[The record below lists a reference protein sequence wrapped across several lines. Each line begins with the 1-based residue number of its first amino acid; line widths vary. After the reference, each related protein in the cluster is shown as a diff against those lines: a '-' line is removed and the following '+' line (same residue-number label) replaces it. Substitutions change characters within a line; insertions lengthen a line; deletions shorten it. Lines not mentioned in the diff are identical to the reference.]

1 MKQEEIEQMVDD
13 ALMEGIIEA
22 ECMECGLTIQ
32 CEADA
37 TTAWC
42 DNCNRVVT
50 VKNFLKDLGFI

>member
-1 MKQEEIEQMVDD
+1 MESWEIEKMVDD
-13 ALMEGIIEA
+13 ALLEGIIEA

-42 DNCNRVVT
+42 DHCDKT
-50 VKNFLKDLGFI
+50 VKVRNFLKELGFI

>member
-1 MKQEEIEQMVDD
+1 MESKDIEKLVDA
-13 ALMEGIIEA
+13 ALLKGIIEA

-42 DNCNRVVT
+42 DNCKKVVK
-50 VKNFLKDLGFI
+50 VQNFLKDLGFI

>member
-1 MKQEEIEQMVDD
+1 MESKDIEKMVDD
-13 ALMEGIIEA
+13 ALREGIIEA

-42 DNCNRVVT
+42 DNCSKI
-50 VKNFLKDLGFI
+50 VKIRNFLQKLGFI

>member
-1 MKQEEIEQMVDD
+1 MESKDIEKLVDD
-13 ALMEGIIEA
+13 ALTKGIIDA

-42 DNCNRVVT
+42 DNCSKI
-50 VKNFLKDLGFI
+50 VKIRNFLQELGFI